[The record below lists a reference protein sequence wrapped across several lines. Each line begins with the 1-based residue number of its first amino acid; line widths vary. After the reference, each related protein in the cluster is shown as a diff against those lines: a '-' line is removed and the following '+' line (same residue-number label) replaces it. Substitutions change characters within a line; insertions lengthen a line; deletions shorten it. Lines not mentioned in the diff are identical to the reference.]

1 MGPTVA
7 ACSRDDLR
15 RDEGSCGAGG
25 NGCGNIAPDQRRE
38 DTGKKAMKLYRMQF
52 VLREP
57 SEDTENKY
65 LAEIPDLPGCRA
77 WGDTAAQALENLQ
90 SVATAFIE
98 SCRDRGDPLPPE
110 VAATAE
116 DVDRS
121 RAVSEV
127 MVAA

>member
-1 MGPTVA
+1 
-7 ACSRDDLR
+7 
-15 RDEGSCGAGG
+15 
-25 NGCGNIAPDQRRE
+25 
-38 DTGKKAMKLYRMQF
+38 MKLYRMKF

-57 SEDTENKY
+57 SEETEDRY

-98 SCRDRGDPLPPE
+98 SCHGRGDPLPLE
-110 VAATAE
+110 VAAAAE
-116 DVDRS
+116 DLDEDR
-121 RAVSEV
+121 AIGEV